1 MLRTLTYHYRSSVRL
16 LYVFCAPT
24 RCGILP
30 SMFEHFLEHVLEAT
44 HHATFALPLLVALGL
59 GAQWLAAALKLPAIL
74 PLLLV
79 GFLVGPLT
87 GWLHPAQVL
96 GKTGLSA
103 LTSLAVGIILFE
115 GGLTLS
121 AKDIAGQGR
130 TVLRLISWGAV
141 LTWGLA
147 AAAAHLIVGLPL
159 SVSALFGA
167 LVIVTGPT
175 VIAPLLRN
183 VRPNANVSNVLRW
196 EGILIDP
203 VGALA
208 AAVAFEWIR
217 AQGSGEAVAGILM
230 HILAFV
236 VVGTVVGLAMGY
248 ALSVAL
254 RRHWL
259 PDHLINP
266 MTLGWV
272 LLGLALSN
280 ALVEES
286 GLLATTVMGMV
297 IANTPVPHR
306 EGVLNFKEE
315 LVTVLLSTLFVA
327 LSANVAPESL
337 RSMLTAQPLMLLAA
351 LVLLVRPISVFI
363 STIHSGLSVRE
374 KLFIAYLGPRGIVA
388 AAVSGLFAARLAD
401 IGVAGAD
408 TLVTLVFTVI
418 VGTVVLASLTA
429 KPVARALGVAGA
441 DPTGFLLVGAH
452 PLARDLAGALQDAE
466 VPVTLADTNRENV
479 AQARL
484 QGLRAYYGS
493 PLSERAAEDMNLE
506 GVGALLALTPNDEA
520 NALAAHK
527 FAKEF
532 GRANIYQL
540 APDRPD
546 SRTQLADDATG
557 RSAFLPLDE
566 ALPTYQ
572 TLTQRYLAGAK
583 VRRTKLTESYTLD
596 DYRRDHP
603 SAVLL
608 LSRQDGIFRVIT
620 DEKMLEGSGDLITL
634 A

>member
-1 MLRTLTYHYRSSVRL
+1 MLNRL
-16 LYVFCAPT
+16 L
-24 RCGILP
+24 
-30 SMFEHFLEHVLEAT
+30 EAS

-74 PLLLV
+74 PLLLT

-103 LTSLAVGIILFE
+103 MTSLAVGIILFE
-115 GGLTLS
+115 GGLTLN
-121 AKDIAGQGR
+121 AKDVTGQGR
-130 TVLRLISWGAV
+130 TVLSLISLGAV

-147 AAAAHLIVGLPL
+147 AAAAHLITGLPW
-159 SVSALFGA
+159 SIAALFGA

-183 VRPNANVSNVLRW
+183 VRPNANVSSVLRW

-217 AQGSGEAVAGILM
+217 AQGSGEAVAGILG
-230 HILAFV
+230 HILAYGV
-236 VVGTVVGLAMGY
+236 AGSLVGLVMGY
-248 ALSVAL
+248 ALSYAL

-280 ALVEES
+280 MLVEES

-306 EGVLNFKEE
+306 EGLLHFKEE

-337 RSMLTAQPLMLLAA
+337 RSMLTPQPLLLLLA
-351 LVLLVRPISVFI
+351 LVVLVRPISVLV
-363 STIHSGLSVRE
+363 STWRSGLTLRE
-374 KLFIAYLGPRGIVA
+374 KLFITYLGPRGIVA
-388 AAVSGLFAARLAD
+388 AAVSGLFAARLAEL
-401 IGVAGAD
+401 GVAGAD

-418 VGTVVLASLTA
+418 VGTVVLASLSA

-452 PLARDLAGALQDAE
+452 PLARDLAHTLQEAQ
-466 VPVTLADTNRENV
+466 VPVTLADTNRDNV
-479 AQARL
+479 MQARMM
-484 QGLRAYYGS
+484 GLRAHYGS
-493 PLSERAAEDMNLE
+493 PLSEHAADHLNLE
-506 GVGALLALTPNDEA
+506 GVGALIAMTPNDEA

-527 FAKEF
+527 FVKDF
-532 GRANIYQL
+532 GRAGVYQL

-557 RSAFLPLDE
+557 RSAFITADGQN
-566 ALPTYQ
+566 PTFEQ
-572 TLTQRYLAGAK
+572 VQRLYRTGAK
-583 VRRTKLTESYTLD
+583 VRRTKLTDSYSLS

-603 SAVLL
+603 EALLL
-608 LSRQDGIFRVIT
+608 LSGQEGLFKVVT
-620 DEKMLEGSGDLITL
+620 DDKSIAAGQELITL